1 MTATSRTGPLLRL
14 AWRESR
20 TARRRLLLYMS
31 SISLGVAALVA
42 IDSFAGNVTR
52 SVREQSRALLGGD
65 LSFSSRA
72 AFPPVADSIIDSLQ
86 AAGYPVARVTTF
98 ASMALVGRTAGT
110 RLVQVRAVTARYPFY
125 GTITTEPAG
134 QYPRLQQGAHALVD
148 ISILSSL
155 NARVGD
161 SLSLGYGR
169 FEIIGTLVNVPGDPG
184 VAAALGPRVFIP
196 ARFVP
201 ETQLLGFGS
210 RAEYEALF
218 RLPPRIVPA
227 RFVAPLRQ
235 RLEQTRVTIRT
246 AGQTELQLT
255 EATNRLRDFLGIVGL
270 IALLLGGIGVASGVH
285 AFVRRKIDTAAV
297 LRCLGATSGQ
307 VLAIYLVQAAA
318 MGLLGAGGG
327 VVLGIAI
334 QFALPRLIGDFLP
347 VDIVPSIEPAAVL
360 AGLGV
365 GLWVALAF
373 ALRPLLALRKVSPLQ
388 ALRRD
393 TGDGPRS
400 RLWSDRPRLLVN
412 LLLVLSVLLIA
423 LSRAQ
428 KPMQG
433 IAITAGIAA
442 ALLVLWLGAAALSW
456 LARRL
461 TRPRWPYVIRQG
473 VANLYR
479 PANQTRAVVLSLG
492 FGAFLISTVYLVQTN
507 LLRQFAIAGST
518 SPGNVLFFDVQ
529 EDQEPGIDSLVK
541 RAGLVIAQRAPIVS
555 MRIASI
561 NGRTPAQ
568 IITDRK
574 GDIVTWPLRREYR
587 STFRARPVDSERI
600 TRGRWFSASR
610 ADTLAEVS
618 MEQDIAK
625 EMHLAL
631 GDVIE
636 WNIQGVKVRTRVTS
650 FREVTWARFEPNFF
664 AVLSPGSLDEA
675 PKQFILLVAAPPGPA
690 VSRLQRSIVDRFPNV
705 ASIDLSLVQQTVAAI
720 LRKVSLAVRFMAVF
734 SVAMGIP
741 VLFSAVS
748 ATRRD
753 RLREGVLLKTL
764 GATRAQVARI
774 LLSEYTL
781 LGLLGG
787 LTGVLL
793 SAMGAWALTR
803 FVFEYDFAMAWA
815 PAALIALLMVA
826 LTVTIGM
833 LTGRD
838 VFAET
843 PMAALREN

>member
-1 MTATSRTGPLLRL
+1 
-14 AWRESR
+14 
-20 TARRRLLLYMS
+20 MS

-72 AFPPVADSIIDSLQ
+72 AFSPAADSIIDSLGRAGVP
-86 AAGYPVARVTTF
+86 AARLTTF
-98 ASMALVGRTAGT
+98 ASMAVVSRTAGT

-125 GTITTEPAG
+125 GTITTRPAG
-134 QYPRLQQGAHALVD
+134 QYPRLQQGANALVD
-148 ISILSSL
+148 VSVLSSL
-155 NARVGD
+155 DARVGD

-169 FEIIGTLVNVPGDPG
+169 FEIIGTLENVPGDPG

-196 ARFVP
+196 ARFIP
-201 ETQLLGFGS
+201 ETQLLGLGS

-218 RLPPRIVPA
+218 RLPPGVVPA
-227 RFVAPLRQ
+227 KFVAPLRP
-235 RLEQTRVTIRT
+235 RLERSRVNIRT
-246 AGQTELQLT
+246 IGQTELQLT

-285 AFVRRKIDTAAV
+285 AFVLRKIDTAAV

-318 MGLLGAGGG
+318 MGLLGAAAG
-327 VVLGIAI
+327 VALGVGI
-334 QFALPRLIGDFLP
+334 QFTLPRVIGDFLP
-347 VDIVPSIEPAAVL
+347 VDIVPSIELEAVL
-360 AGLGV
+360 SGLGV

-373 ALRPLLALRKVSPLQ
+373 ALRPLLALRVVSPLQ

-393 TGDGPRS
+393 TGDGPRT
-400 RLWSDRPRLLVN
+400 RFWRDRPRLLVN
-412 LLLVLSVLLIA
+412 LGLVLSVLLIA

-428 KPMQG
+428 KPVQG
-433 IAITAGIAA
+433 VAITAGIGV
-442 ALLVLWLGAAALSW
+442 ALLVLWLGAASLSW

-461 TRPRWPYVIRQG
+461 TRPRWPYVLRQG

-492 FGAFLISTVYLVQTN
+492 FGAFLISTIFLVQTN
-507 LLRQFAIAGST
+507 LLRQFDIAANT

-529 EDQEPGIDSLVK
+529 EDQAPGIDALAAAS
-541 RAGLVIAQRAPIVS
+541 GLTIAQRAPIVS

-568 IITDRK
+568 IVTDRN
-574 GDIVTWPLRREYR
+574 GDIALWPLRREYR
-587 STFRARPVDSERI
+587 STYRARAVDSERI
-600 TRGRWFSASR
+600 TAGRWFRAAGH

-618 MEQDIAK
+618 MEQEIAK
-625 EMHLAL
+625 EMHLSL
-631 GDVIE
+631 GDLIE

-650 FREVTWARFEPNFF
+650 FREVSWARFEPNFF
-664 AVLSPGSLDEA
+664 AVFSPGSLDQA
-675 PKQFILLVAAPPGPA
+675 PKQFVMLVAAPPGPA
-690 VSRLQRSIVDRFPNV
+690 VSRLQRSVVDRFPNV
-705 ASIDLSLVQQTVAAI
+705 ASIDLSLIQQTVAGI

-734 SVAMGIP
+734 CVAMGIP

-781 LGLLGG
+781 LGVLGG

-793 SAMGAWALTR
+793 SAIAAWALTR
-803 FVFEYDFAMAWA
+803 FVFENEFAMAWG
-815 PAALIALLMVA
+815 PAGLIALAMVL

-843 PMAALREN
+843 PMAALREA